1 MHRGYSYFNMLRNPN
16 FMKSMPSSSILIF
29 IRILYLFKMPIL
41 LKHEWENRKKNLL
54 LFAKSNFELKPNRFW
69 SIAVCVTKLHKRLFW
84 CRFAILV
91 TISDVIFI
99 VTLAMCLPSIR
110 RNEKEREREK
120 EGEGERDW
128 FYLVTESF
136 ALNLVKNM

>member
-1 MHRGYSYFNMLRNPN
+1 MHRGYSYFNMRRNPN

-54 LFAKSNFELKPNRFW
+54 LFAKSNFELKPNIFLKYCCLCDK
-69 SIAVCVTKLHKRLFW
+69 IAQTSLLMSFCHFGYYFW
-84 CRFAILV
+84 CDFYSNIG
-91 TISDVIFI
+91 DVSAFNP
-99 VTLAMCLPSIR
+99 TKR
-110 RNEKEREREK
+110 EREREK
-120 EGEGERDW
+120 EGERDW